1 MVTIVRRRDI
11 PEVHHAVVDGRQHDL
26 GILKDFRWHP
36 GLADFI
42 PGDAKLSLSWVHLDP
57 GQVLDPHV
65 HPVGSMI
72 LVCQGEVETL
82 GELEQYMS
90 AGDALLVPPG
100 HRHGFR
106 GAGADGFWGL
116 SVQFEPSALY
126 NDAAHPQVRFDAGV
140 RAMADATSA
149 SPDWLVELLDR
160 NEGYL
165 ERFASNPL
173 FAMARLGRLDDEET
187 RSQFLDHFQVW
198 SDAFQRM
205 LFARVTYSDDA
216 MFRGVATEHLE
227 EEFGHNTALSRGR
240 VPGTARAVCDAILDA
255 TCEWFVAKM
264 LSLDNNERT
273 VLVHLV
279 VEASAAVFYAHMGPA
294 MAGVSAT
301 KSHFDMHAGE
311 IDHEHVDLG
320 IDVLR
325 KSNVRDAETLFDIQ
339 RRGWDMLNTMFS
351 RIAEILDERRQLSD
365 LSRLASGKER
375 ARSDA
380 VASEA

>member
-1 MVTIVRRRDI
+1 MVTIVRRHDI
-11 PEVHHAVVDGRQHDL
+11 PEVHHVVVDGRQHNL
-26 GILKDFRWHP
+26 GVLKDFRWHS

-42 PGDAKLSLSWVHLDP
+42 PGDAKLSLSWVHLEP

-72 LVCQGEVETL
+72 LVCQGEVDTL
-82 GELEQYMS
+82 GDLEQHMS

-100 HRHGFR
+100 DRHGFR
-106 GAGADGFWGL
+106 GAGPNGFWGL
-116 SVQFEPSALY
+116 SVQFESSALY
-126 NDAAHPQVRFDAGV
+126 NDMAKPQVRFEAGV
-140 RAMADATSA
+140 RAMADAQSA
-149 SPDWLVELLDR
+149 APAWLIELLDR
-160 NEGYL
+160 NDGYL
-165 ERFASNPL
+165 ERFSTNPL
-173 FAMARLGRLDDEET
+173 FAMARQGRLEDEET

-216 MFRGVATEHLE
+216 VFRGVATEHLE

-240 VPGTARAVCDAILDA
+240 APGTARAASDPILDA

-279 VEASAAVFYAHMGPA
+279 VEASAAVFYAYMGPA
-294 MAGVSAT
+294 MSGASAS

-320 IDVLR
+320 VDVLR
-325 KSNVRDAETLFDIQ
+325 TSSVRDAESLFDIQ
-339 RRGWDMLNTMFS
+339 RRGWDMLNSMFG
-351 RIAEILDERRQLSD
+351 RIAEILEERRQLSD
-365 LSRLASGKER
+365 LSRQVAGKER
-375 ARSDA
+375 ARSHA